1 MRLATIRTG
10 DGTHAVRVE
19 GDALVELDYPDV
31 GALLRSGP
39 DALDRAK
46 GAEHVTGAEHALD
59 GADFA
64 TLVTEP
70 GKIVCVGVNY
80 ADHIAEMGRE
90 PPEFPTLFA
99 KYTDALIGARDDI
112 WLPRVSEMVDWEV
125 ELTVVIGHTARHVSP
140 GDAAAAIAGFTI
152 ANDISM
158 RDWQNRTLQWL
169 QGKTFE
175 HATPIGPWMV
185 TADEVGGA
193 APDLEL
199 TCEIDGVM
207 RQHSRTSQLIFGPTD
222 VVSYLS
228 DVVTLRPGDLVLT
241 GTPGGVGN
249 AMDPPVFL
257 QAGQVVRTAIDGIGE
272 LLNQCVPE
280 MP

>member
-10 DGTHAVRVE
+10 DGTHAARVE
-19 GDALVELDYPDV
+19 RDVLVELEYPDV

-39 DALDRAK
+39 DALDRAE
-46 GAEHVTGAEHALD
+46 GSEWVTGAEYALD
-59 GADFA
+59 RAEFA
-64 TLVTEP
+64 TVVLDP

-90 PPEFPTLFA
+90 QPAFPTLFA
-99 KYTDALIGARDDI
+99 KFTDALIGARDDI
-112 WLPRVSEMVDWEV
+112 VLPRVSDMVDWEV
-125 ELTVVIGHTARHVSP
+125 ELAVVIGRTVRHSSP
-140 GDAAAAIAGFTI
+140 EEAAVAIAGFTV

-175 HATPIGPWMV
+175 HATPVGPWVV
-185 TADEVGGA
+185 TPDEVGGT

-199 TCEIDGVM
+199 TCEVDGVV
-207 RQHSRTSQLIFGPTD
+207 RQQSRTSQLVFGPAH
-222 VVSYLS
+222 VVAYLS
-228 DVVTLRPGDLVLT
+228 DVVTLRPGDVVLT
-241 GTPGGVGN
+241 GTPGGVGH
-249 AMDPPVFL
+249 AMDPPVYL
-257 QAGQVVRTAIDGIGE
+257 RAGQVVRTAIEGIGE
-272 LLNQCVPE
+272 LLNECVPE